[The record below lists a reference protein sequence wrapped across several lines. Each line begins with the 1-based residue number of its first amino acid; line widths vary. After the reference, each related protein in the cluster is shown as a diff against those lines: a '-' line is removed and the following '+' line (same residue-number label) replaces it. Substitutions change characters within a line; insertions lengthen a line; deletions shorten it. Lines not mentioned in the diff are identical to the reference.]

1 MTFLN
6 FILYIVVVRIV
17 RCIATIS
24 LHKVTLETPPPLLAD
39 NTNSTFTKQGYE
51 FCGCPVG
58 AVQCAC

>member
-1 MTFLN
+1 M
-6 FILYIVVVRIV
+6 LYIVVVRIV

-24 LHKVTLETPPPLLAD
+24 LHKVTLETPPQLLAD